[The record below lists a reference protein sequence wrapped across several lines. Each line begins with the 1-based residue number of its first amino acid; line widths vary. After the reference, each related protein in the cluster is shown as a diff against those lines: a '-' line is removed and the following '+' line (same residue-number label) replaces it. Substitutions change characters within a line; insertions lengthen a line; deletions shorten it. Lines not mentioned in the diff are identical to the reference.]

1 MAKTRNE
8 TSAAGGGPARDKVS
22 MEEARLRAYHA
33 LGEKVVALLKGAK
46 LDADTL
52 QKLHEETGYGF
63 DAIRKARVFAKV
75 YTKVQLDELCK
86 LRTPEEG
93 LRAGM
98 PLSWRLVRV
107 LLMLPPGEGRE
118 SLQRKVAEKGW
129 TLEEL
134 IAAVPKRVRDRQTRR
149 GGGRGFRR
157 PKTKTGGL
165 RQVVWYG
172 EAWLRRYRKAW
183 EGFDWTG
190 SKPGA
195 AGPGGQG
202 ARVAEA
208 RQTLKKLGQAVKRL
222 DARLRELEREQAGGP
237 GTSQG

>member
-1 MAKTRNE
+1 MAKTKNE
-8 TSAAGGGPARDKVS
+8 TAAAGVGPVRDKAS
-22 MEEARLRAYHA
+22 REEARLRAYHA
-33 LGEKVVALLKGAK
+33 LGEKVLALLKGAR

-118 SLQRKVAEKGW
+118 SLQRKAAGKGW

-134 IAAVPKRVRDRQTRR
+134 VAAVPKRVRAKQTRR
-149 GGGRGFRR
+149 GGGRDFRR

-165 RQVVWYG
+165 RQVAWYG
-172 EAWLRRYRKAW
+172 EAWLRRYHKAW
-183 EGFDWTG
+183 ETFDWLE
-190 SKPGA
+190 SKTGA
-195 AGPGGQG
+195 AGPGGLD
-202 ARVAEA
+202 RRLAEA
-208 RQTLKKLGQAVKRL
+208 RLTLKRLGAAVKKLDSRL
-222 DARLRELEREQAGGP
+222 GELEREQAGGS
-237 GTSQG
+237 GASQG